1 MRLTCSV
8 SLILIGL
15 VCPATAHAQVESGGP
30 DPATVRVRIGPL
42 WMNPSIGLS
51 NLGIDENVFNDAPDR
66 QPKKDFTAII
76 TPKTDFWLRMG
87 RTWLT
92 ASIDEQIV
100 WFQKYS
106 SERAANTRYSLGWRL
121 PSAWVNINLG
131 ARYTKARERPGY
143 EIDLRAPRA
152 ELAYIG
158 AVEGRIMSKTFFGL
172 RAERQT
178 VDFDEAAVFRSA
190 SLHDELNHVTTSGA
204 VTLRHQIT
212 SLTSIEFNATR
223 SEDRFEFSPLRDSA
237 STAFGTSVTF
247 DPFALIKGTAAFGF
261 RNFRPA
267 SPDVPAYS
275 GGTMAVDLT
284 YTIFGTTRLA
294 VRAARDVQYSY
305 DLAQPYYVQTGIDG
319 SVAQQIFGPF
329 DAVVR
334 LVEQRLAY
342 RDRVGIPVAVANRT
356 DEVRSIGAGV
366 GYHLGKDLRL
376 GFNVDK
382 ARRESA
388 VDSRP
393 YEGLKYGTSLAY
405 GF

>member
-1 MRLTCSV
+1 MGPSWL
-8 SLILIGL
+8 
-15 VCPATAHAQVESGGP
+15 SG
-30 DPATVRVRIGPL
+30 A
-42 WMNPSIGLS
+42 
-51 NLGIDENVFNDAPDR
+51 IDQEA
-66 QPKKDFTAII
+66 
-76 TPKTDFWLRMG
+76 
-87 RTWLT
+87 
-92 ASIDEQIV
+92 V
-100 WFQKYS
+100 WFQQYS
-106 SERAANTRYSLGWRL
+106 SERSSNNRYTVGWRL
-121 PSAWVNINLG
+121 PSAWFNVNLG
-131 ARYTKARERPGY
+131 ARFAKVRDRPGY
-143 EIDLRAPRA
+143 EIDVRAARK
-152 ELAYIG
+152 EVTYNG

-204 VTLRHQIT
+204 LTLRHQIT

>member
-1 MRLTCSV
+1 
-8 SLILIGL
+8 
-15 VCPATAHAQVESGGP
+15 
-30 DPATVRVRIGPL
+30 
-42 WMNPSIGLS
+42 
-51 NLGIDENVFNDAPDR
+51 
-66 QPKKDFTAII
+66 
-76 TPKTDFWLRMG
+76 
-87 RTWLT
+87 
-92 ASIDEQIV
+92 
-100 WFQKYS
+100 
-106 SERAANTRYSLGWRL
+106 
-121 PSAWVNINLG
+121 
-131 ARYTKARERPGY
+131 
-143 EIDLRAPRA
+143 
-152 ELAYIG
+152 
-158 AVEGRIMSKTFFGL
+158 MSKTFFGL
-172 RAERQT
+172 RAERQM

-190 SLHDELNHVTTSGA
+190 SLHDELSHVTTSGA

-212 SLTSIEFNATR
+212 PLTSIEFDATR
-223 SEDRFEFSPLRDSA
+223 SDDRFEFAPLRDSA

-261 RNFRPA
+261 RNFRPE

-284 YTIFGTTRLA
+284 YTMFGMTRLA

-305 DLAQPYYVQTGIDG
+305 DIAQPYYVQTGIDG

-329 DAVVR
+329 DAVGR

-342 RDRVGIPVAVANRT
+342 RNRVGIPVEVANRT
-356 DEVRSIGAGV
+356 DAIHSIGAGI

-382 ARRESA
+382 ARRESE

-393 YEGLKYGTSLAY
+393 YEGLKYGTSLTY

>member
-1 MRLTCSV
+1 MRQTCSV
-8 SLILIGL
+8 LLILIGL
-15 VCPATAHAQVESGGP
+15 VCPTTARAQGEGGGP

-42 WMNPSIGLS
+42 WMNPSIGVS
-51 NLGIDENVFNDAPDR
+51 NLGVDQNVFNDAADR
-66 QPKKDFTAII
+66 QPKKDFTATV
-76 TPKTDFWLRMG
+76 TPRTDFWLRMG

-92 ASIDEQIV
+92 ASIDEQVV

-204 VTLRHQIT
+204 LTLRHQIT

-393 YEGLKYGTSLAY
+393 YQGLKYGTSLAY